1 MAVCADT
8 AWFDRHFTPSFHRTR
23 GDQLRILLN
32 VRLAAAGVGFALL
45 TVGRALAGRLFAR
58 VTLVQVLTWAA
69 PTLAAVVLAL
79 GVSELILRRVPDMAL
94 QQIDVLRE
102 PVRRP
107 DPELAWDYQPGARH
121 GAPVGRRTTYMLDPA
136 GFRVAAADRPVDP
149 TKPTVLFAGESF
161 VLGQGLEWPQ
171 TIPAQVEAATGVQS
185 ANLGVEGYA
194 TDQSYLRLRRVWP
207 AFRQP
212 AAVVF
217 LVMPQIFSRNLD
229 TDRPHLTPGLSLDP
243 ADGNWRLVQVMRRAA
258 PYRTQG
264 EMAAGVAMTR
274 NVLAATAAMARSK
287 GAVMLIVVPQPRA
300 ESPAEQALRH
310 RLLDGLGVPVVV
322 VPLDPAWRLPN
333 NRHPDARGAAVIA
346 EAVTRELRARD
357 RRFVAP

>member
-1 MAVCADT
+1 M
-8 AWFDRHFTPSFHRTR
+8 
-23 GDQLRILLN
+23 
-32 VRLAAAGVGFALL
+32 RLAAAAVGFALL

-58 VTLVQVLTWAA
+58 MTLAQALRGVA

-79 GVSELILRRVPDMAL
+79 GASELILRRVPGMAL
-94 QQIDVLRE
+94 QHIDMRRE
-102 PVRRP
+102 PVRRT
-107 DPELAWDYQPGARH
+107 DPELGWDYQPGRVGH
-121 GAPVGRRTTYMLDPA
+121 GAPAGRRTTYVLDPA

-149 TKPTVLFAGESF
+149 TRPTVLFAGESF
-161 VLGQGLEWPQ
+161 ILGQGLDWPQ

-194 TDQSYLRLRRVWP
+194 TDQSYLRLRRAWP

-229 TDRPHLTPGLSLDP
+229 TDRPHLTPNLSRAPEDS
-243 ADGNWRLVQVMRRAA
+243 NWRLVRVLRRAA

-274 NVLAATAAMARSK
+274 NILAATAAMARSK
-287 GAVMLIVVPQPRA
+287 GAAMLIVVPQPRA
-300 ESPAEQALRH
+300 ESPAERALRR
-310 RLLDGLGVPVVV
+310 RLLDGLGIPVVL

-333 NRHPDARGAAVIA
+333 NRHPDARGAAAIA
-346 EAVTRELRARD
+346 GAVTRELRARD
-357 RRFVAP
+357 ARFAGPQSMPGYTRTRHAQ